1 MQLMKFEATT
11 MWVSLGTLMLI
22 SSSVL
27 YFKRDEILGFLRIR
41 WKRLVILECVF
52 LLAFFSFL
60 LIRMANPDLW
70 HPYRGGEKPMD
81 MAYLNAVLRSS
92 YMPPYDPWFS
102 GGYMNYYYWGQFIVA
117 SLIHMSGITTEVA
130 YNLAIPT
137 LFAFTAGAA
146 FTIGSNLVGK
156 SGLNLGSQTKIF
168 PFAAGMSGLIFVC
181 VIGNLDGVF
190 QSFGILG
197 DKIFNGISGG
207 EFDYWRSSRMMP
219 PDPPGHEITEFP
231 FFTFLFAD
239 LHAHLIALPFTLLVI
254 GISMSIILSSR
265 GRIPGKVEDTAR
277 LLLLGLSLGSLRAIN
292 TWDLPTYV
300 FISVGSVGIGQFV
313 RHGGINLSVIYKTGL
328 KSMLVLTVAFIAFIP
343 YH

>member
-1 MQLMKFEATT
+1 MLDEKLLRSQRSGGTWSGIISKDSISSRFPVAIWLAIIELISLCALPLSFFVFRGLLARGYLLAKILGILLTCFLAWLLSSMQLMKFEATT
-11 MWVSLGTLMLI
+11 MWVSLGALMLI

-81 MAYLNAVLRSS
+81 MAYLNAVLRST

-102 GGYMNYYYWGQFIVA
+102 GGYMNYYYWGQFIIA

-168 PFAAGMSGLIFVC
+168 PLAAGMSGLIFVC

-190 QSFGILG
+190 QSFGISFQTIR
-197 DKIFNGISGG
+197 KI
-207 EFDYWRSSRMMP
+207 SS
-219 PDPPGHEITEFP
+219 FC
-231 FFTFLFAD
+231 
-239 LHAHLIALPFTLLVI
+239 
-254 GISMSIILSSR
+254 
-265 GRIPGKVEDTAR
+265 
-277 LLLLGLSLGSLRAIN
+277 IN
-292 TWDLPTYV
+292 I
-300 FISVGSVGIGQFV
+300 F
-313 RHGGINLSVIYKTGL
+313 
-328 KSMLVLTVAFIAFIP
+328 
-343 YH
+343 

>member
-1 MQLMKFEATT
+1 MQLMKFEDTT
-11 MWVSLGTLMLI
+11 MWVSLGALMLI

-27 YFKRDEILGFLRIR
+27 YFRKDDILSFLQVQ

-70 HPYRGGEKPMD
+70 HPFRGGEKPMD

-102 GGYMNYYYWGQFIVA
+102 GGYINYYYWGQFIVA

-146 FTIGSNLVGK
+146 FTIGSNLVGRTA
-156 SGLNLGSQTKIF
+156 LNFSYRTKIF
-168 PFAAGMSGLIFVC
+168 PLAAGMSGLIFVC
-181 VIGNLDGVF
+181 VMGNLDGFF
-190 QSFGILG
+190 QSFGILS
-197 DKIFNGISGG
+197 DKIINGLSGK
-207 EFDYWRSSRMMP
+207 EFDYWQSSRMMP

-254 GISMSIILSSR
+254 GTSMSIIFSSR
-265 GRIPGKVEDTAR
+265 DRTPGKVEDTVR
-277 LLLLGLSLGSLRAIN
+277 LLLLGLSLGSLRVIN
-292 TWDLPTYV
+292 TWDVSYTHMKLPT
-300 FISVGSVGIGQFV
+300 I
-313 RHGGINLSVIYKTGL
+313 L
-328 KSMLVLTVAFIAFIP
+328 LV
-343 YH
+343 